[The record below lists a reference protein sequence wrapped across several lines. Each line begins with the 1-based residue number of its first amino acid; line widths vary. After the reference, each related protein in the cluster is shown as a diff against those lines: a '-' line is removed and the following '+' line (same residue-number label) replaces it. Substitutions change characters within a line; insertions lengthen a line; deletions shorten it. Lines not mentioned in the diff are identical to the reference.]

1 MSEKKTEKDILQ
13 DVNSPEQKEYE
24 KRMCEPENPEE
35 SSEPCGKGTFIIM
48 DDDEFARDSISD
60 MLMAMGYDVIHME
73 QGEEV
78 VSYFRDGHTGNDEIS
93 GIILDLVIPGGMG
106 GKAAAIEIGKIIQ
119 DIPVFAISGYT
130 DDPVMLN
137 PVEHGF
143 TASLCKPFVM
153 PQLSEMLKKYLH

>member
-1 MSEKKTEKDILQ
+1 MSEKNTRKDNLQ
-13 DVNSPEQKEYE
+13 DIESHEEKESA
-24 KRMCEPENPEE
+24 KKMCEPENPEE
-35 SSEPCGKGTFIIM
+35 SNEPCGKGTFIIM

-106 GKAAAIEIGKIIQ
+106 GKAAAAEIRKLILN
-119 DIPVFAISGYT
+119 IPVFAISGYT

-143 TASLCKPFVM
+143 TASLCKPFIM
-153 PQLSEMLKKYLH
+153 PQLSEMLKKYL

>member
-1 MSEKKTEKDILQ
+1 MSEKNTEKDNLQ
-13 DVNSPEQKEYE
+13 EIKSPEQKVYE
-24 KRMCEPENPEE
+24 KKMCEPDDAEE

-106 GKAAAIEIGKIIQ
+106 GKAAAAEIRKLILN
-119 DIPVFAISGYT
+119 IPVFAISGYT

-137 PVEHGF
+137 PAEHGF
-143 TASLCKPFVM
+143 TASLCKPFIM
-153 PQLSEMLKKYLH
+153 PQLSEMLKKYL